1 MARIGVQHAHGER
14 IVLRSTLTAVD
25 SLQQDGQDPVGGT
38 PDSVVLV
45 HGWGG
50 SFEATWQRSGFT
62 ALLEDGGKQVIGVD
76 LLGHGSA
83 PKPHDPAAYDDLTA
97 RVVAALPPE
106 PVSAI
111 GFSLGAL
118 TLLRTAIQHPN
129 RFDRIVLAG
138 IGRNVFERDHSGA
151 TAIADGLQA
160 LIDGA
165 EAFSLDQSQRLFAQ
179 YAQQPG
185 NDVHALLAVMRRPA
199 SFEIDVENI
208 GHVTCPVLV
217 VIGDKDFAYPADELA
232 AAFASGRCV
241 SLPKTDHF
249 ATTES
254 YGFFDAALEFV
265 GAMS

>member
-1 MARIGVQHAHGER
+1 ML
-14 IVLRSTLTAVD
+14 LRSTLSAVN
-25 SLQQDGQDPVGGT
+25 SLQHDGQDTASSAPN
-38 PDSVVLV
+38 SVMLV

-50 SFEATWQRSGFT
+50 SFEATWQRNGFT
-62 ALLEDGGKQVIGVD
+62 SLLEDGGKQVIGVD

-83 PKPHDPAAYDDLTA
+83 PKPHDPEAYGDLTA
-97 RVVAALPPE
+97 RVVEALPAE

-118 TLLRTAIQHPN
+118 TLLRTAIQHPS

-165 EAFSLDQSQRLFAQ
+165 EPSSLDQSQRLFAQ

-185 NDVHALLAVMRRPA
+185 NDLHALLAVMRRPA
-199 SFEIDVENI
+199 SFEINIDNI
-208 GHVTCPVLV
+208 GDVVCPVLV
-217 VIGDKDFAYPADELA
+217 VVGDKDFAYPADELA
-232 AAFASGRCV
+232 DAFPSGRCLT
-241 SLPKTDHF
+241 LPKTDHF

-254 YGFFDAALEFV
+254 CGFFDAALEFV